1 MSDLQYLQVQRA
13 ALADPARMAEWA
25 SKKLCY
31 VPDPSE
37 GFLLGSIKKE
47 TNDEVLVELLDSGK
61 QVKLSKDDVQK
72 ANPPKFDKVEDM
84 SELTYLNEA
93 SVLHNLKERYYS
105 SLIYTYSGLFCVVI
119 NPYKKLPIY
128 SESLIEEFKGKKRH
142 EMPPHIFAIADTAYR
157 SMLQEREDQ
166 SILCTGES
174 GAGKTENTKK
184 VIQYLA
190 HVAGAS
196 RSKASSTN
204 LSPMKGELEQQLL
217 QANPILEAFGNSKTV
232 KNDNSSRFGKFIKI
246 NFDMSGYISGANIE
260 HYLLE
265 KSRVLRQAP
274 DERSFHIFYQ
284 FLRGTDK
291 AGKDSY
297 LLDPIDKYRFLVN
310 GGLTLPNVDDATE
323 FTNTL
328 NSMKIMGFAD
338 EEIHA
343 ILRVVSATLLLGNVE
358 FQQERNSDQ
367 AMLPDDRV
375 IQSLD
380 KTRRQGASF
389 IGILDIAGF
398 EIFELNSF
406 EQLCINYTNEKL
418 QQLFNNT
425 MFILEQEEYQKEG
438 IQWDFIDFG
447 LDLQPT
453 IDLIEKPMGVLALLD
468 EECLFPKATDKT
480 FVDKL
485 QKTHNKHPKF
495 IVPDM
500 RAKSD
505 FAIVHYAGRVDYQAH
520 EWLNKNMDPLND
532 NVVAQMQSSSDPFVV
547 GMWKDAEFAGIY
559 ATEMNDTAFGMRTK
573 RGMFRTVSQMH
584 KEQLSKLMQTLRCT
598 SPHFVR
604 CIIPNHEKK
613 PGKINSNLVL
623 EQLRCNGVLEGIRIC
638 RQGFPNRVPFQEFRH
653 RYEILCPDVIPKNF
667 IDGKES
673 VRMMINYLEI
683 DPNLYRIGQSKVF
696 FRTGVLA
703 HLEEERDFKL
713 TNLIVAFQAQC
724 RGTLARRLYNK
735 RMQQS
740 NAIRVIQRNGLA
752 YLKLRN
758 WQWWRLFTKVKPLL
772 QVTRTDDLIHEKEKE
787 LSVTKERLMKI
798 ETEWSENS
806 KKLEQRT
813 ARRESSS
820 EVSMDGGKSIKS
832 FMAHNLGER
841 HSSIESGREQDRFS
855 TLHEENEGSEE
866 ESGVIKSPY
875 QESEPHEQY
884 GQSLEEENERDE
896 KVSYTIEE
904 PDDQDQISIF
914 GEQLVPYSNQSG
926 ELMESSEIASQSGH
940 IVASRVV
947 RRTVVRKVMTERNV
961 LQNQLQV
968 EAENVAELEEVRSR
982 LQKRA
987 EELEYH
993 NKECMDRLTEQEQTL
1008 EVLQD
1013 ERKKQQETVRDLEEQ
1028 LEHEEQARQ
1037 KLLLD
1042 KTNADNKN
1050 KALEAKIVELQDTI
1064 DKLLKE
1070 KRILEEKVNTLVAQL
1085 AEYEEKTKHGTKV
1098 KGKLE
1103 QQLHEYEQDL
1113 QRERQQRAEVEGQ
1126 KRKLLADLEDNKDL
1140 LEEKRSK
1147 VEELTAQLM
1156 KREEELAHQL
1166 TKTDEDAA
1174 NTALLQRQI
1183 RDMQSTIDELR
1194 EDVEIEKTN
1203 RNKAESMRREIS
1215 AQLEKMK
1222 GDVLDKT
1229 DESTML
1235 HDIIAR
1241 KDEEV
1246 TSLKRDKEKEVAAIE
1261 ARLEDTKAK
1270 LSRQVEELHEELEI
1284 QRKKASQM
1292 DKNRVQ
1298 VEQEREEVTHELA
1311 MLQASKLESDKKR
1324 KHQESQILDFQQQLA
1339 DLDEH
1344 RRQALEQLE
1353 KAREELDHLSRSR
1366 EQEEV
1371 QFSTMTRKITAL
1383 EDQIVELTE
1392 QLQEETRLKI
1402 ANINRCRQLEE
1413 EKNSMLDERDELENM
1428 KVQLQR
1434 DLQSSHNQLTDAR
1447 KKADE
1452 GIIMQLDE
1460 IKKKYSRDME
1470 NFQHQLEEKD
1480 TVIERANQ
1488 SKKKAQQDNEDLN
1501 IELENLRASNRELE
1515 KRQKKFDQLLAEERA
1530 NVQKALHERDSHA
1543 QESRDRETRILSLM
1557 NELETLKADFEQA
1570 DRQRRQQQQ
1579 ELNDL
1584 ISSKDD
1590 AGKNAHEQE
1599 RAKRLLEQELL
1610 EMKAQMEE
1618 LEDHLQLAE
1627 DARLRLEV
1635 NIQAMK
1641 ADNERALNNKD
1652 VKKRAGKRE
1661 KESKKDATP
1670 SGMPLRN
1677 TYVLQQ
1683 RRRASLC

>member
-1 MSDLQYLQVQRA
+1 MGDLQCLQVQRSALTDSA
-13 ALADPARMAEWA
+13 AADEWA

-31 VPDPSE
+31 VPDPNE
-37 GFLLGSIKKE
+37 GFLLGSIKSE
-47 TNDEVLVELLDSGK
+47 TDDEVVVELLGSGK
-61 QVKLSKDDVQK
+61 QVRLSKDDVQK
-72 ANPPKFDKVEDM
+72 ANPPKFDRVEDM
-84 SELTYLNEA
+84 SGLTYLNEA

-105 SLIYTYSGLFCVVI
+105 NLIYTYSGLFCVVI

-128 SESLIEEFKGKKRH
+128 SESLIEQFKGKKRD
-142 EMPPHIFAIADTAYR
+142 EMPPHIFAIADAAYR

-184 VIQYLA
+184 IIQYLA

-196 RSKASSTN
+196 RSKIPSTN
-204 LSPMKGELEQQLL
+204 LSPSKGELEQQLL

-265 KSRVLRQAP
+265 KSRVLRQAA

-284 FLRGTDK
+284 LLRGTDK
-291 AGKDSY
+291 QSKESY
-297 LLDPIDKYRFLVN
+297 LLDSIDSYRFLVN
-310 GGLTLPNVDDATE
+310 GGLNLPNVDDAVE
-323 FTNTL
+323 FRNTL

-338 EEIHA
+338 EEIDS
-343 ILRVVSATLLLGNVE
+343 ILRIVSATLLLGNIE

-367 AMLPDDRV
+367 AILPDDTV
-375 IQSLD
+375 IQKACHLLGLHVVELAKAFLRPRIKVGREFVNKAQSKEQAEFAVEAIAKANYERMFKWLVQRINRSLD
-380 KTRRQGASF
+380 KTGRQGASF

-398 EIFELNSF
+398 EIFEMNSF

-485 QKTHNKHPKF
+485 QKTHNKHAKF
-495 IVPDM
+495 IVPEM
-500 RAKSD
+500 RAKSH
-505 FAIVHYAGRVDYQAH
+505 FAIVHYAGRVDYQAN

-532 NVVAQMQSSSDPFVV
+532 NVVAQMQSSSDPFVA
-547 GMWKDAEFAGIY
+547 GMWKDAEFAGIC
-559 ATEMNDTAFGMRTK
+559 AAEMNDTAFGMRIK

-613 PGKINSNLVL
+613 PGKVNSNLVL

-653 RYEILCPDVIPKNF
+653 RYELLCPNAIPKNY

-673 VRMMINYLEI
+673 VRLMITSLEI

-703 HLEEERDFKL
+703 LLEEDREKKL
-713 TNLIVAFQAQC
+713 CSMIVAFQAEC
-724 RGTLARRLYNK
+724 RAALARKLYSRK
-735 RMQQS
+735 MQQS

-758 WQWWRLFTKVKPLL
+758 WQWWRLFTKVKPLV
-772 QVTRTDDLIHEKEKE
+772 QISRAEDLIQEKEYE
-787 LSVTKERLMKI
+787 LSAAKEKLTKM
-798 ETEWSENS
+798 ETECTEH
-806 KKLEQRT
+806 KTRLEQ
-813 ARRESSS
+813 
-820 EVSMDGGKSIKS
+820 
-832 FMAHNLGER
+832 L
-841 HSSIESGREQDRFS
+841 
-855 TLHEENEGSEE
+855 
-866 ESGVIKSPY
+866 
-875 QESEPHEQY
+875 ESERN
-884 GQSLEEENERDE
+884 SL
-896 KVSYTIEE
+896 K
-904 PDDQDQISIF
+904 
-914 GEQLVPYSNQSG
+914 
-926 ELMESSEIASQSGH
+926 
-940 IVASRVV
+940 
-947 RRTVVRKVMTERNV
+947 
-961 LQNQLQV
+961 NQLNV
-968 EAENVAELEEVRSR
+968 EVRNMTELEEFRGR

-987 EELEYH
+987 EELELD
-993 NKECMDRLTEQEQTL
+993 NKECRDRLTEQEQTL
-1008 EVLQD
+1008 EVLQK
-1013 ERKKQQETVRDLEEQ
+1013 EKRKTMEALKDLETQ
-1028 LEHEEQARQ
+1028 LEQEEQAKQ
-1037 KLLLD
+1037 KMVLD
-1042 KTNADNKN
+1042 KNNSDTRN
-1050 KALEAKIVELQDTI
+1050 KALAEKIVELQDTI

-1085 AEYEEKTKHGTKV
+1085 TEYEEKTKHGTKA

-1103 QQLHEYEQDL
+1103 QQLHEFEQDL
-1113 QRERQQRAEVEGQ
+1113 QREKQQRTDVEGQ
-1126 KRKLLADLEDNKDL
+1126 KRKLLAELEDNKDL
-1140 LEEKRSK
+1140 LEEREAK
-1147 VEELTAQLM
+1147 VRELTAHLA
-1156 KREEELAHQL
+1156 KREEELTRQS
-1166 TKTDEDAA
+1166 TKNDEDGASI
-1174 NTALLQRQI
+1174 ALLQRQI
-1183 RDMQSTIDELR
+1183 RDMQLTVDELR
-1194 EDVEIEKTN
+1194 EDLEIEKTN
-1203 RNKAESMRREIS
+1203 KNKAEVMRREIS

-1222 GDVLDKT
+1222 VDVLDKA

-1235 HDIIAR
+1235 QDIIAR

-1246 TSLKRDKEKEVAAIE
+1246 AGLKRDKEKEVQALE
-1261 ARLEDTKAK
+1261 GRFEETKNRLSKQID
-1270 LSRQVEELHEELEI
+1270 ELHEELEVHK
-1284 QRKKASQM
+1284 KKATQL
-1292 DKNRVQ
+1292 DKNKTQ
-1298 VEQEREEVTHELA
+1298 LEQEREEVTQELA
-1311 MLQASKLESDKKR
+1311 VLHISKLESDKKR
-1324 KHQESQILDFQQQLA
+1324 KQQESQIFDLQQQLS
-1339 DLDEH
+1339 ESNEN
-1344 RRQALEQLE
+1344 RRQTLEQLD
-1353 KAREELDHLSRSR
+1353 KAREELDSLSRAR

-1371 QFSTMTRKITAL
+1371 QLSAMTRKIVTL
-1383 EDQIVELTE
+1383 EEQITELTE
-1392 QLQEETRLKI
+1392 KLQEETRLKI

-1413 EKNSMLDERDELENM
+1413 EKSAIMDERDELENA

-1434 DLQSSHNQLTDAR
+1434 DLQTSQNQLVDAR

-1452 GIIMQLDE
+1452 GIQMQLE
-1460 IKKKYSRDME
+1460 ELKKKYGRDME
-1470 NFQHQLEEKD
+1470 NLQQQLAEKD
-1480 TVIERANQ
+1480 AVIERANQ
-1488 SKKKAQQDNEDLN
+1488 SKKKAQQDSEDLN

-1557 NELETLKADFEQA
+1557 NELESLKSDFEQV

-1590 AGKNAHEQE
+1590 VGKNAHEQE
-1599 RAKRLLEQELL
+1599 KARRLLEQVGYEN
-1610 EMKAQMEE
+1610 
-1618 LEDHLQLAE
+1618 
-1627 DARLRLEV
+1627 ART
-1635 NIQAMK
+1635 N
-1641 ADNERALNNKD
+1641 
-1652 VKKRAGKRE
+1652 
-1661 KESKKDATP
+1661 
-1670 SGMPLRN
+1670 RN
-1677 TYVLQQ
+1677 FPI
-1683 RRRASLC
+1683 